1 MACTC
6 CGLDGF
12 CCLRPSL
19 FPANAL
25 SVDVNPAPQSHLP
38 RTTCALRMSTYGTM
52 ASPTAEPTGAGAG
65 ADSKP
70 DAAHA
75 MDKAR
80 DAFAAGDLE
89 ASAAAHRAKAGIVSS
104 PEQHGGAGSDYI
116 KSIVF
121 GGLDGIITS
130 YAVVASVGG
139 ANLPLTVTLITGIA
153 KLLGDGLAMGIG
165 DAISEGAEHSFI
177 RGERAREKW

>member
-1 MACTC
+1 
-6 CGLDGF
+6 
-12 CCLRPSL
+12 
-19 FPANAL
+19 
-25 SVDVNPAPQSHLP
+25 
-38 RTTCALRMSTYGTM
+38 
-52 ASPTAEPTGAGAG
+52 
-65 ADSKP
+65 
-70 DAAHA
+70 

-177 RGERAREKW
+177 RGERAREKWEMANYPEGEIKEMEEVRDSRCMPGAVDPQF